1 MAWQVGPSAL
11 AQGHYAGY
19 RGKSRKQGGTTG
31 RRPFRPF
38 IQSNKLGIARRG
50 AADYAGRHESRCEPM
65 NKKNRDSEEE
75 GFQYVPGD
83 FAELVEWLRSQNLEA
98 AQYLERGPRTT
109 DH

>member
-1 MAWQVGPSAL
+1 
-11 AQGHYAGY
+11 
-19 RGKSRKQGGTTG
+19 
-31 RRPFRPF
+31 
-38 IQSNKLGIARRG
+38 
-50 AADYAGRHESRCEPM
+50 M